1 MDRLQQEQ
9 FRLDEMTDTTVAG
22 QIEASQAGLLFLPV
36 PYDKGWTAYIDG
48 EQVSIEPY
56 LDSMISLPVEAG
68 THDVYLVYH
77 VPMLGVGAV
86 MSALGVVGL
95 IVTGLTERE
104 MKRRQD
110 MQQMKIFW

>member
-1 MDRLQQEQ
+1 
-9 FRLDEMTDTTVAG
+9 MTDTTVAG

-36 PYDKGWTAYIDG
+36 PYDRGWTAYIDG
-48 EQVSIEPY
+48 EKVSIEPY
-56 LDSMISLPVEAG
+56 LDSMISLSVKAG

-95 IVTGLTERE
+95 IVAGLTERV

-110 MQQMKIFW
+110 MRQETQG